1 MVLRILRSSNLL
13 GGNTKLPMSH
23 VFGGL
28 IILLSFSAVL
38 SSVPIPLVHAV
49 TSTSWNTRVPCTP
62 LIVRIT
68 DITANRTGS
77 ASFSAS
83 QFTPGIT
90 TSVSGGDAKRWLTQ
104 GPTPSGWVAPGPPCT
119 VTNSKGTVSVFVEI
133 DGVERDSIATE
144 DSASSYDATN
154 GGTSHPITYDSTFN
168 IFDPAVVPNFS
179 NSCTSSSDPTCYGRI
194 HSEID
199 HDWKAAGYC
208 GTGTT
213 CDPSTLASQTSYA
226 STKIDVQGFVYWDP
240 GHLSA
245 GYHNYN
251 GWEIHPLTGW
261 RLHQSTPDF
270 SISASPSSVSFN
282 TGTSSGFTTSVAS
295 QNGFTSTVTLSTSVN
310 PPTGLTA
317 NCSPTNMPNGSGS
330 STCTLNSSTAGSYT
344 VTVTGT
350 GGSHSHSTSVS
361 VTVTQPSSPD
371 FAISA
376 NPNSLKIIQG
386 SSGTSTI
393 TLTTLNGFSST
404 VNLSSTVSPSG
415 PITSLNPTTVTLTS
429 NSGGSS
435 TLNVTASTAAAGS
448 YTVNVT
454 GTSSSL
460 SHSVIVTV
468 AVTQPP
474 DFTISANPNS
484 LTLGQT
490 SSATITPVTVTT
502 SGSRTWF
509 ESSYLADAF
518 SAQGLIWMFFEDTSK
533 TCEHQQGCLL
543 YTTSPTGSSWATPIN
558 VNVHVTDSDFSV
570 YTDGSNVYYARYNE
584 TTFQANCGR
593 NLQFRTGA
601 LVGSSGT
608 VNWAPEQTALK
619 AGAAFTFQNE
629 EIIVDSNGQAWIAF
643 LSDSRGVCNGDGS
656 ELPQVIHSSGTNYA
670 AWTTPETLS
679 NAHSNNWHIALVSL
693 GNGEI
698 YASYW
703 LRGSDLHGR
712 LYNGTS
718 WNLNLPDEQ
727 ISSTTTQNDVN
738 AWLFNSGTNIYAI
751 YFDNTPET
759 FSFASR
765 SSAGTWTINTIGTG
779 ESRTGTSLSSSY
791 YSLPDAAS
799 YDPTHNRFYLF
810 WMNATNQRI
819 DQWAGSGNSWT
830 KTTKLISTAA
840 VPYPDSITSFITYSP
855 TNSFPTV
862 GGIFYVSG
870 SSPPFTY
877 NFAALPLGPSSTGTF
892 TVVVTGQNGFT
903 GTVSLT
909 TSINPSTGLSVTC
922 SPTSFPG
929 GTGSSTCTVNSSTSG
944 NYNVTVTGTSGTIS
958 HSTNVYVSVAQA
970 ASPDFTI
977 STNPNS
983 VTVNAS
989 VSGTSTVT
997 VAPLNGFTG
1006 TVTLALTT
1014 NSTNLVC
1021 ALSSTSIIGGSGTA
1035 TLSCRGSPAG
1045 NYLATAI
1052 GTSGSLTHSA
1062 TVIYHVQDFAVATTP
1077 ASVSVT
1083 TGAAGTSTISVS
1095 PLNGFTET
1103 VSLAATSNSTSIS
1116 CSLSS
1121 TSIGGASGTSTLS
1134 CSANIPGNYLAT
1146 ITGSSGGLSHSA
1158 TATYHVTAAPDF
1170 SISANPTSMNVNA
1183 GATGISTI
1191 TVSPLNGFTGT
1202 VTLAVTTNSTNLSC
1216 NLSSTTISG
1225 GSGTSTLSCVG
1236 SAPSNYL
1243 ATVNST
1249 SARLSHLATV
1259 TYYAQ
1264 DFSISA
1270 NPTSVNV
1277 SLAVAGTSTITVAPL
1292 NGFAGT
1298 VALGVTTNSSNLAC
1312 VLSSSGITGGSG
1324 TSTLSC
1330 NSSLPGNYLAT
1341 VTGTNNSLSHTTS
1354 VTYHISVL
1362 PGFAMS
1368 ADPTLV
1374 TPNVG
1379 GLGNS
1384 TITVSP
1390 VNGSTG
1396 TVLISVTTNSTSLAC
1411 TVSPSAISGG
1421 SGRSILSCRGSSSG
1435 SYLANVTGTSGG
1447 ISHSVAVTYAVSNPP
1462 PDFIIVIKPA
1472 NITIYPGFSGV
1483 LSTVSAVGS
1492 NGLSV
1497 SGPVTLSTVNLPGL
1511 SFSFFPSTIGS
1522 SVCGCTSQLDVSAA
1536 TTIPLGTYIVNITG
1550 TWGSSTRFA
1559 TLTLTVASP
1568 DFVIL
1573 EEFAGRAAPV
1583 SGGVDSVTTV
1593 NGVNGFYG
1601 SVTLVVTFPSNG
1613 IKCGFITATASV
1625 TTVTLNLPQGTA
1637 SIDLSCSNVGPA
1649 GVYNATITGTSGS
1662 LRHTAGFT
1670 VTVTDFSISAYA
1682 VPLTVG
1688 SSSGFVTVK
1697 SILGL
1702 SGNVSLSLSIPS
1714 GLNGSC
1720 LSSLLL
1726 PSGGTTT
1733 VQCNFTSI
1741 SPGVYS
1747 VNVTGSIP
1755 CSSCSIGHVSHTTT
1769 FSVTIN
1775 DFLLSIAH
1783 SSVTI
1788 YPGFSGVL
1796 NAVTVSAFNGTVSLS
1811 ATNLPNVSFTL
1822 SPSAITFIN
1831 GNNLCGCTS
1840 EMDVSST
1847 SSAAL
1852 GTYTI
1857 NVTGTVGSITHTVS
1871 MTLIIASPDF
1881 TLTLGGSSQSIPL
1894 GGSADTFVY
1903 LNGINGFYGNVNLV
1917 VASSSSAIACQFLS
1931 GNSANTPLGNNIT
1944 VSLPLGSATVIL
1956 SCTAVG
1962 PVGVFNAT
1970 VTGTSGSLVH
1980 SAIFTVTIMDYSISA
1995 TPVSFSAGSS
2005 GNSTV
2010 TVTSLHGLSGTVSL
2024 SVSTPS
2030 GLTASCPT
2038 SVNLSSGSSSSVQC
2052 KFTSTVPG
2060 TYSTNVTGTL
2070 PCINCSSSGIIVH
2083 SALSSVTVSTAKP
2096 DFILSADPGTL
2107 TIPQGSSATS
2117 SVSTTSINGFAGTIS
2132 LAASVSPV
2140 GLSTSF
2146 NLGTISLTAGATRGS
2161 TLNITAL
2168 GAAPGTYN
2176 VNVTATSGSLSHSL
2190 IIVVTVTSVAK
2201 PSYALVVS
2209 YEGFVYKLY
2218 PNNTLV
2224 LVGQPVKTQLSA
2236 VAWRPDGSCAIIAGN
2251 AAVLIK
2257 YDGTTLMIVPTGLG
2271 TTINLLS
2278 IAWKPDGSYA
2288 LIGGSGG
2295 ALLKYDCTTL
2305 TQVLNPYAVSYRAIS
2320 WNPSGTQAILVSY
2333 FGQVFQYQSIGQLTK
2348 LTSGASQSFDAV
2360 AWSPDGSYA
2369 LIAGDGGG
2377 ILKYDGT
2384 SFQALNTVG
2393 VYSST
2398 LTVRYVSF
2406 NPAGNLA
2413 LLVGDSGLVLT
2424 YNGSTLSALPALTSS
2439 TLYSVSWSASTAYTV
2454 GGAGTMLTYSG
2465 GTPKTA
2471 TTGTFSGFRGIA
2483 WKPN

>member
-13 GGNTKLPMSH
+13 GENTKLPMSH

-133 DGVERDSIATE
+133 DGVERDSVVTE

-468 AVTQPP
+468 AVTQAP
-474 DFTISANPNS
+474 DFTITANPNS

-502 SGSRTWF
+502 TGSRTWF

-629 EIIVDSNGQAWIAF
+629 EISVYSSGTPLIAF
-643 LSDSRGVCNGDGS
+643 LSNSRGVCNGDGP
-656 ELPQVIHSSGTNYA
+656 ELPQVIHSSETNYA

-679 NAHSNNWHIALVSL
+679 NADSNNWHIALVSL

-855 TNSFPTV
+855 TSSFPTV

-892 TVVVTGQNGFT
+892 TVTVTGQNGFT

-944 NYNVTVTGTSGTIS
+944 NYKVTVTGTSGTIS

-983 VTVNAS
+983 VTVTAS
-989 VSGTSTVT
+989 VSGTPPVT
-997 VAPLNGFTG
+997 VAPLNAFTG
-1006 TVTLALTT
+1006 TVTLALATS
-1014 NSTNLVC
+1014 STNLVC
-1021 ALSSTSIIGGSGTA
+1021 ALSSTSITGGSGSA
-1035 TLSCRGSPAG
+1035 ALSCSGSPAG

-1062 TVIYHVQDFAVATTP
+1062 TVIYIVQDFAVATTP

-1083 TGAAGTSTISVS
+1083 TGAAGTSRISVS

-1158 TATYHVTAAPDF
+1158 TATYHVTTAPDF

-1202 VTLAVTTNSTNLSC
+1202 VT
-1216 NLSSTTISG
+1216 
-1225 GSGTSTLSCVG
+1225 
-1236 SAPSNYL
+1236 
-1243 ATVNST
+1243 
-1249 SARLSHLATV
+1249 
-1259 TYYAQ
+1259 
-1264 DFSISA
+1264 
-1270 NPTSVNV
+1270 
-1277 SLAVAGTSTITVAPL
+1277 
-1292 NGFAGT
+1292 
-1298 VALGVTTNSSNLAC
+1298 LGVTTNSSNLAC

-1390 VNGSTG
+1390 VNGFTG

-1411 TVSPSAISGG
+1411 TASPSAISGG
-1421 SGRSILSCRGSSSG
+1421 SGQSILSCRGSSSAN
-1435 SYLANVTGTSGG
+1435 YLANVTGTSGG

-1462 PDFIIVIKPA
+1462 PDFSIVITPA
-1472 NITIYPGFSGV
+1472 NVTIYPGFSGV

-1497 SGPVTLSTVNLPGL
+1497 SGPITLSTVNLPSL
-1511 SFSFFPSTIGS
+1511 SFSFFPSSIGS
-1522 SVCGCTSQLDVSAA
+1522 SVCGCTSQLEVSAA
-1536 TTIPLGTYIVNITG
+1536 TTVPLGTYIVNVTG

-1559 TLTLTVASP
+1559 TMTLTVASP

-1583 SGGVDSVTTV
+1583 SGGVDAVTTV

-1662 LRHTAGFT
+1662 LRHTACFT

-1702 SGNVSLSLSIPS
+1702 SGNVSLGLSMTS

-1775 DFLLSIAH
+1775 DFSLSMAH

-1847 SSAAL
+1847 SAAAL
-1852 GTYTI
+1852 GTYTV

-1871 MTLIIASPDF
+1871 MTLTIAGPDF

-1894 GGSADTFVY
+1894 GGPADTFVY
-1903 LNGINGFYGNVNLV
+1903 LNGVNGFYGNVNLV

-1931 GNSANTPLGNNIT
+1931 GNSANTLFGNNIT
-1944 VSLPLGSATVIL
+1944 VSLPFGSATVIL

-1962 PVGVFNAT
+1962 PVGVFNAA

-1980 SAIFTVTIMDYSISA
+1980 SAIFTVTIMDYSIYA
-1995 TPVSFSAGSS
+1995 TPVSFSATSS

-2038 SVNLSSGSSSSVQC
+2038 SVNLPSGGSSSVQC

-2070 PCINCSSSGIIVH
+2070 PCINCSSSGIIGH

-2271 TTINLLS
+2271 TTIKPLS
-2278 IAWKPDGSYA
+2278 IPWKA
-2288 LIGGSGG
+2288 GGS
-2295 ALLKYDCTTL
+2295 
-2305 TQVLNPYAVSYRAIS
+2305 
-2320 WNPSGTQAILVSY
+2320 
-2333 FGQVFQYQSIGQLTK
+2333 
-2348 LTSGASQSFDAV
+2348 
-2360 AWSPDGSYA
+2360 
-2369 LIAGDGGG
+2369 
-2377 ILKYDGT
+2377 
-2384 SFQALNTVG
+2384 
-2393 VYSST
+2393 
-2398 LTVRYVSF
+2398 
-2406 NPAGNLA
+2406 
-2413 LLVGDSGLVLT
+2413 
-2424 YNGSTLSALPALTSS
+2424 
-2439 TLYSVSWSASTAYTV
+2439 
-2454 GGAGTMLTYSG
+2454 
-2465 GTPKTA
+2465 
-2471 TTGTFSGFRGIA
+2471 
-2483 WKPN
+2483 